1 MGNDVVGPYTLAATD
16 PNAMQPARVLDPPR
30 TLFHVLRD
38 VVALTKP
45 RITFMVLLT
54 TAGGYWLACRF
65 FGVDPTADA
74 GRLVGL
80 LAGVSMVVGG
90 ANALN
95 MFLERDTDALMSR
108 TRLRPLPDGRLAP
121 EVALAVGLGLGAIS
135 VPLLT
140 TTTEPTTGLLAAIA
154 LVSYVM
160 IYTPMKRRTPIALLV
175 GAVPG
180 AMPPLMGW
188 SAARGTLDLPGVVLF
203 AILFFWQVPHF
214 LAIATFRREEY
225 ARAGM
230 KVGPVVYGDRVSRHH
245 IVRYLAALLLSSM
258 MLVPFGIGG
267 TAYLVVALALG
278 AVFLGVG
285 LWGLKP
291 GAGDRWA
298 RGLFFTSMVY
308 LTGLFA
314 VLTIVG

>member
-1 MGNDVVGPYTLAATD
+1 MGQLVVWPYR
-16 PNAMQPARVLDPPR
+16 PRSPSPPMHHPARVLAPQR
-30 TLFHVLRD
+30 TLVQVLRD

-54 TAGGYWLACRF
+54 TTGGYWLASRF
-65 FGVDPTADA
+65 FGLDPTADLT
-74 GRLVGL
+74 RLVGL
-80 LAGVSMVVGG
+80 LCGVCFVVGG

-95 MFLERDTDALMSR
+95 MFLERDTDALMTR
-108 TRLRPLPDGRLAP
+108 TRTRPLPDGRLAP
-121 EVALAVGLGLGAIS
+121 EVALVVGLGLGAIS

-140 TTTEPTTGLLAAIA
+140 TTTEPTTGLLAALS
-154 LVSYVM
+154 LVAYVA
-160 IYTPMKRRTPIALLV
+160 IYTPMKRRSPVALLV

-188 SAARGTLDLPGVVLF
+188 SAVRGTLDLPGIVLF
-203 AILFFWQVPHF
+203 AIMFFWQVPHF
-214 LAIATFRREEY
+214 LAIATFRRDEY

-230 KVGPVVYGDRVSRHH
+230 KVGPVVYGDKISRHH
-245 IVRYLAALLLSSM
+245 IVRYLAALVLSSM

-267 TAYLVVALALG
+267 MPYLVVALALG
-278 AVFLGVG
+278 VVFLAVG

-291 GAGDRWA
+291 GTGDRWA